1 MAADIRGESRG
12 SYHSQSQY
20 SESTVI
26 NQDIADP
33 DLFQAE
39 IFPTKTEK
47 TSPQKNVSFAPDSH
61 LERAQS
67 IEQLASQPLKIPN
80 GNGRSAASHLLARLV
95 DRSENSQALR
105 VARGQPR
112 VAPSVV
118 PPINKKQTA
127 LPGPFSPSPPP
138 PKANGVPV
146 PPSYFRTTLFKKDY
160 ERRQQQKKDT
170 TKEESFLTVDKI
182 YKPLPPS
189 PAPSMTMD
197 EIPPEEAEEL
207 EVMAELQE
215 LMGPGTEAS
224 TVARSDS
231 VGQLEDVE
239 TPISREE
246 ANSSAGDKPINF
258 AKSRSTESKPGTS
271 FTNFSV
277 PTPTKEEQE
286 EDAKIQS
293 MMEKYPETIPIID
306 EVTTDLK
313 VKAKTSQPIKT
324 DSHARQQSGRKKDM
338 THVLSYLKKNKYDDT
353 VPEND
358 NIMDNIIKLRERLGW
373 KTEIPRHAMGC
384 KDAMEKL
391 KNLPDN
397 EKERAKM
404 KEDDGEFLY
413 CLHRQRK
420 NPRARYDPFDLQV
433 VSPNEAQKSDQYYT
447 ISASFITR
455 CIQSKSET
463 YNTPVLWWLW
473 ERRLFYMVHNFPV
486 FVKFRLWKTF
496 KQWKRNVRLQKS
508 SQSRA
513 VLYKTLFMANEI
525 LQGCLV
531 HVRKLCEAASG
542 SLTGLGEGEH
552 AISLVSLDKSRTL
565 TLEEFMSM
573 QEQQGDKAL
582 KQLNALRDKIINLV
596 WESCATVAEMEGI
609 TTGIRD
615 ENNPKKVK
623 IQVPKEEAVPVVTSK
638 TKLQEKYGFMSKT
651 STVAK
656 VEKTRVKP
664 LYAEISEWRKILS
677 RLCSFLRS
685 VDYLILEMLRR
696 LVLTAV
702 RQLLDHLVASYNVTD
717 EDEERGIVSTH
728 HIASSYIPSENTSA
742 STSPIPE
749 KKQMSEHGT
758 HSERSDSM
766 SSVSRPFSGRSQS
779 LGSSRPVIPVPPKP
793 DTPYEIPHFDFDQP
807 EIVEGPPD
815 VDEVLEEIRQKDVVE
830 ETIAPVF
837 SIQLVLNVPGTEKA
851 TREERKRH
859 RRHKSSGKRT
869 DSTST
874 RKTVQFQD
882 LEEESGS
889 ESESEES
896 DSEDSGEDS
905 DHRRR
910 DSSYSEES
918 DEEERGHN
926 EEYAYPEE
934 HDKRNKGGK
943 KNSYVSLSPTEYEFK
958 SGIRT
963 IICGFENTIAQV
975 VSMLRDSKLKV
986 FYSPPAN
993 DLRLNLDLE
1002 EERDRQEYQR
1012 PWPDLENLFGD
1023 DLEYQKYLTDIGSY
1037 MAMQLEQVKQ
1047 FSHNFGQYC
1056 EMVDKSKALDIDGS
1070 MASHEWSTEE
1080 FNHVLPTFT
1089 EMVREMRKM
1098 TVKRR
1103 CAMILVMSSDY
1114 RDSCMPYPQE
1124 IIDKTHHKLPIIA
1137 NKRNEDLL
1145 TIIKGAARKLEDY
1158 PKSVEEFVE
1167 HLSFLSKMTSEIT
1180 ALDKEFLIVNKLF
1193 TIAKDF
1199 SVKIEP
1205 EDLALYQTLG
1215 PSFQGLKNAILVGEA
1230 KKDENIRK
1238 FSQDL
1243 DTLIYNIRTKLM
1255 EIKNK
1260 VRDPDLLSTDIIAVA
1275 ALSKLDSI
1283 QSEVSSLSTKA
1294 RSYGSYQERFGSS
1307 LSNSKKGMY
1316 GEREV
1321 WEYMLMDRYDSQSAS
1336 EIQADLSDIERD
1348 LTLRQLL
1355 WQSQE
1360 EWDKLYGEW
1369 TATPFDSLQVEQLQ
1383 KNVNR
1388 FTQTVYMLEK
1398 GLPSNEVLPILKE
1411 KVTEFKHGM
1420 PVITSL
1426 RNPSLKA
1433 RHWQLIER
1441 LIQKSIARDK
1451 NFTLANLL
1459 EMNIFKHKEKI
1470 QEISTK
1476 ASNEA
1481 TLEIMLEKI
1490 INLWQNTDFHLSP
1503 HQGRDTFI
1511 IAGADDIMAQLEES
1525 QVTIGTIKASRY
1537 IAPIQTQ
1544 VDQWESKLGVF
1555 SRTLDEWLTVQR
1567 MYLYLEP
1574 IFSAPDIQRTLP
1586 GDAKLFTAVDK
1597 SWKDIM
1603 RRVEDRRNALKAAT
1617 TTGTLETLTSCR
1629 QNLEKI
1635 QKSLEE
1641 YLDSRRVVFP
1651 RFYFLSND
1659 ELLEIL
1665 GAQSKDLNAVQP
1677 HLGKCFGNI
1686 KYLEIGQNPPTIKTM
1701 ISSEGE
1707 RVAMPKNIR
1716 ARGSVEQWLVYVE
1729 NGMIDTVKKHLKLGL
1744 ADWLGADNREWVL
1757 KHPGQVVLTVTQI
1770 MFNKNIVQCFD
1781 LPNVVNSLIEV
1792 KDKLVDSL
1800 NDLAR
1805 MVSGNILSHQRE
1817 SIMALLTINV
1827 HNRDILLDMI
1837 DQQIQKVDDFMWTK
1851 QLRYEWDEQSNNCFV
1866 MQSNARFQY
1875 GYEYLGCSPRL
1886 VITPLT
1892 DRCYL
1897 TLTGALHL
1905 HLGGSPAGPAG
1916 TGKTET
1922 VKDLAKGVGKQ
1933 CVVFNCSE
1941 GLEYHTLG
1949 KFFSGLAQSGSWCC
1963 FDEFNRI
1970 DLEVLSVVAQQ
1981 ILMIK
1986 QAKDREDLRFMFEG
2000 KDIKLNPTCGY
2011 FITMNPT
2018 YAGRVDLPDNLKSLF
2033 RPVAMM
2039 VPHYDQIAEIMLFS
2053 EGFIAAKS
2061 LSRKIVNLYQLASRQ
2076 LSQQDHYD
2084 FGMRAIKSVLV
2095 MAGHRR
2101 YKEQHK
2107 GDHSRN
2113 LTENVES
2120 FILIHSL
2127 RDANLPKF
2135 LAEDVPLF
2143 ESILDDLFPGVVPP
2157 EPDYGVLEKAI
2168 NIAVRDNNLQNWP
2181 HQIDKVKQFYNQIM
2195 VRHGIMLVGPT
2206 GGGKTTVRT
2215 ILQKALILMPTIVPQ
2230 DEKENVTRK
2239 QSLFPGSR
2247 QKKGHVELFS
2257 VNPKSVQS
2265 SELFGDF
2272 DPYTRDWTDGLI
2284 ALATRKFSNELQQQ
2298 HGTPEEHAGRPVSSG
2313 NNMTNLSEA
2322 SQSMMNDEKDEEVEK
2337 KDHMDKMITNWRWLI
2352 LDGPVD
2358 TIWVENLNTVLDD
2371 SKVLCLANGHRIGLP
2386 NGMRLVFEVDNLSEA
2401 SPATISRCAMVYM
2414 DPVDLGWRPYV
2425 KTWLQKLPR
2434 EMPDSGRQHLQQ
2446 LFDFAIEKGL
2456 KFIRRH
2462 SRFLMME
2469 VPEMCYI
2476 MTLCNILSSFLDFL
2490 SKHGGFG
2497 APDKIETKEDS
2508 EAIRPESRASSRS
2521 SSRASKNKALKKR
2534 TAKKVPSKTKDVSFK
2549 VEETQSVKS
2558 SSFVSSTHSD
2568 ITQGDKVYY
2577 LQRNPGQLL
2586 NMLGKLFVF
2595 SFTWSMGG
2603 MFKRQEDGDDDDMIR
2618 RGQDK
2623 GERDTNICNEFD
2635 NFMHELFEVEPPLG
2649 VRLPTGNKAIY
2660 AYFID
2665 MESGNFVAWDVLVPK
2680 TKSLIE
2686 KGAVITIG
2694 ETMGVS
2700 GGHKKKR
2707 EEAEITPTVDLIR
2720 FSFLSGLLL
2729 LHKHPVLLTGES
2741 GVGKSAIINHMLNR
2755 LGQEG
2760 GASTKSGTVLGQIL
2774 SYSDKS
2780 NALLESISKLTEM
2793 DNTDES
2799 KNIDV
2804 LLGTA
2809 KPKSTTGIISSMIQF
2824 SAQTTS
2830 ARLKAHIM
2838 HKLIKKGKD
2847 TMGAPRGRKVLVFV
2861 DDLNMPAP
2869 EVYGAQPPL
2878 ELLRQF
2884 LELGGFYHA
2893 GKTHLVWKDIYD
2905 VHVVAACGP
2914 PGGGRNPISPRLLK
2928 HFSVFALPQ
2937 PSTRSLQHIYQVQL
2951 GRFFQEGEFATEVT
2965 ELQLP
2970 LVSAAI
2976 AVYYRMC
2983 GSMLPTPAKSHY
2995 TFNLRDLSKVIQG
3008 LLQAHESVIV
3018 SKDNVAQLFAHEA
3031 TRVFHDRLICA
3042 EDRDTFFQFLSDTL
3056 HDHFK
3061 VKWSQEKLM
3070 KEQVLFGDF
3079 FELQESKTARVYHPM
3094 SDRKK
3099 LSQILEEYY
3108 LRMNYGNTKP
3118 HEEPIDYQATQMVF
3132 FKDAVEHITR
3142 AARVF
3147 RQPGGHML
3155 LVGMDGTGKSTIVQ
3169 LASHI
3174 AGCELFKL
3182 SLHRG
3187 YGTTEFREDLT
3198 KVFRYSG
3205 VKGAKIV
3212 FLLTDSDIVKE
3223 SFLED
3228 INCILNS
3235 GEVPDLFD
3243 SEERDGIR
3251 MDLKQAASEADIPDT
3266 QESVYQFFIHRVRQN
3281 LHVVLTMS
3289 PAGGKFRQRCRMNPA
3304 LINCCTIDWYDEWD
3318 DDAMLNVAQ
3327 VFFSNAEFITSEGS
3341 DIEALKTK
3349 VGQVCVEIHKS
3360 IGRMSVRYWEE
3371 MRRHYYSTPSSYME
3385 LIRLYSKMLK
3395 ENKAEF
3401 VNNKNRLNVGLFKLS
3416 EANSLVG
3423 EMSVELESLGPKIE
3437 EKQRDTEIL
3446 LEQLKKDQEAV
3457 EEVQEIVE
3465 QEEGV
3470 MQRETQIVQDYADEC
3485 QRDLSSVIPTLFM
3498 ATEAL
3503 DTLDKAA
3510 ISEIRVYTKP
3520 PFLVMTVMA
3529 AVCILLQKK
3538 PEWSV
3543 AKTLL
3548 GDPNFLKRLKQID
3561 KDSLPDKVFHKL
3573 KKYSKNPDFNPDKVG
3588 TVSYACKSICA
3599 WVLALEHYNEVY
3611 KMVKPKQRRVQ
3622 EAKEALQLAEQSLAQ
3637 KQKSLKKIQDHLDTL
3652 QQQYKDSVNQ
3662 RESLKQHRITTGL
3675 RLKRASI
3682 LIDAL
3687 GGEKVRWAESVNL
3700 LDEKLSGLVG
3710 DTLIAAASVAYI
3722 GPFTATY
3729 RKELVSSWIQLCGQY
3744 AIPISQKFDLVK
3756 STVDAY
3762 QVLKWQNKGLPQD
3775 NHSTE
3780 NALIVKRTKRWPL
3793 FIDPQGQA
3801 VNYIKERKGNR
3812 LEVVDASDPNYMK
3825 ALETAIRV
3833 GQPMLLKD
3841 VSEQLDPALRPVLL
3855 HETFQRGGQTVI
3867 KLGDTEIEY
3876 NAKFRL
3882 YMTTS
3887 VANPHYLPAVYIQVN
3902 IINFTVTFDGL
3913 QEQLLSAV
3921 VRQEKPILESQR
3933 SDLLGSIADDVK
3945 SLRDLEDRS
3954 LSLLQNTEGHILDD
3968 QDLVDTLQQSKG
3980 KSSEITNRVAQ
3991 SEETEKKLNL
4001 ARKRYL
4007 PVATRGAT
4015 LYFVLAD
4022 LAQID
4027 VMYQFSLDWFK
4038 DMFISCISNQ
4048 TLTHGQTDL
4057 ALLQDGQRAGRRK
4070 SSVAHLVG
4078 TLRPTSR
4085 QGSISSTPRTSIAEV
4100 LKETPAENPLE
4111 LKKHMLEMITRLTYS
4126 IYRVVSVALFANHQL
4141 TFSFMLCSSI
4151 MRANDKYEDVT
4162 TIGKITDFDWS
4173 LFLQGNILANMMDEK
4188 VLQEHD
4194 GLTPME
4200 RLEYQARSGDPDAP
4214 HKKVPPIWV
4223 TDSMWKQCQHLD
4235 SSLPS
4240 FDGLCRSL
4248 ITDHV
4253 HWELLKQMEDPF
4265 KGMQTSYK
4273 ELTGKDPQH
4282 KYGTI
4287 FAWEKL
4293 SGFHRLILIK
4303 ILRPDALMT
4312 AIRQFVEEHLGHN
4325 FISTGSFDLKEIYD
4339 DSTAKTPLIFILSPG
4354 TDPLAQLVR
4363 FAEELRGSAL
4373 HLDMISLGRDQ
4384 GPKAE
4389 ELISKAQIL
4398 KGRWVFLQNCHL
4410 AASFMPRLQA
4420 IVEKLSHAGDD
4431 LDPQFRLWLSSKPD
4445 SSFPISILQ
4454 TGMKMTV
4461 EPPQGLK
4468 ANMLRSFGSGGTG
4481 TITEKKFE
4489 YKEAGPDW
4497 QKLLFGLC
4505 LFNSVIHERKKYG
4518 RLGWNVL
4525 YEFND
4530 SDLSVSVRQ
4539 LQNLLEEH
4547 DEIPWEALTFLTGE
4561 VIYGG
4566 RVTDEWDMRCLGA
4579 LLKRFLCPEA
4589 LNPDYSYSPD
4599 GVNVHELYRPIKT
4612 DIPFADVITY
4622 LESLPNYDSP
4632 ELFGMTN
4639 NAEKACREMQ
4649 AHELIDTIINVQPRL
4664 SLDILGTEKSNDD
4677 VVLEVAN
4684 DILRLLP
4691 VSIEDYTDVRESH
4704 GGQIQN
4710 IPRPSLKDILFKEAP
4725 ELKDKE
4731 KERIVQEAIDTVVG
4745 NSALMTVLRQE
4756 VDRFNHLL
4764 AIIHESLKALILA
4777 VKGEVIMSE
4786 SLEEA
4791 YTALLSQKVPQNWK
4805 NASYESCK
4813 QLGSWTHDLMM
4824 RVEFFAT
4831 WAGLICGNV
4840 EKLIKATLMTS
4851 KQQSNAPPP
4860 PPPDHEPEDLSKNQ
4874 PRAFWLSG
4882 FFFPQ
4887 GFLTGVQQN
4896 HARKLGIS
4904 VDSLVFNFQVKTR
4917 PMDTEESLCDLKHK
4931 PHIKTTAF
4939 KGNHAPENGVLV
4951 FGLFLDGASWDP
4963 HHECLN
4969 DSRPGDRFSKLPE
4982 IHFEPVQIGTAGTP
4996 ESSSSNVA
5004 TTNTTKTASAETYKT
5019 YKCPLYRTSARAG
5032 TLSSTGHS
5040 TNFVT
5045 AVDLPSKHLS
5055 DFWVMRGI
5063 AMLCQLDD

>member
-47 TSPQKNVSFAPDSH
+47 ASPQKNVSFAPDSH

-138 PKANGVPV
+138 PKTNGVPV

-170 TKEESFLTVDKI
+170 AKEESFLTVDKI

-306 EVTTDLK
+306 EVKEEKTSTDLK

-358 NIMDNIIKLRERLGW
+358 NIMDNVIKLRERLGW

-413 CLHRQRK
+413 CLPRQRK

-473 ERRLFYMVHNFPV
+473 ERRLFYMVYNFPV

-638 TKLQEKYGFMSKT
+638 TKLQEKYGFTSKT

-717 EDEERGIVSTH
+717 EDEER
-728 HIASSYIPSENTSA
+728 ASSYIPSENTSA

-918 DEEERGHN
+918 DDEERGHN

-1137 NKRNEDLL
+1137 NKRNENLL

-1316 GEREV
+1316 GE
-1321 WEYMLMDRYDSQSAS
+1321 EYMLMDRYDSQSAS

-1781 LPNVVNSLIEV
+1781 LPNVVNSLIDV

-2337 KDHMDKMITNWRWLI
+2337 KDHMDKVITNWRWLI

-2558 SSFVSSTHSD
+2558 SS
-2568 ITQGDKVYY
+2568 TQGDKVYY

-3108 LRMNYGNTKP
+3108 LRMNYGNTK
-3118 HEEPIDYQATQMVF
+3118 EDSSKMMYRTLTATQMVF

-3744 AIPISQKFDLVK
+3744 TIPISQKFDLVK

-4085 QGSISSTPRTSIAEV
+4085 QGSISSTPRPSIAEV

-4599 GVNVHELYRPIKT
+4599 GLYRPIKT

-4996 ESSSSNVA
+4996 ESSSSDVA